1 MRKRLFKNKRV
12 FFNFSKPRLF
22 TGLILYR
29 DAFQKPNKKPVCF
42 WQTGFKWRPLGLSSL
57 PPANPAKPFCATS
70 RNTAFGFALY
80 SASFAY
86 ALSRVRSSILS

>member
-1 MRKRLFKNKRV
+1 MSQAFSFSRREIAKQKTRL
-12 FFNFSKPRLF
+12 L
-22 TGLILYR
+22 L
-29 DAFQKPNKKPVCF
+29 
-42 WQTGFKWRPLGLSSL
+42 QTGFKWRPLGLSSL
-57 PPANPAKPFCATS
+57 PPANPTKPFCATS